1 MFKILSKIFG
11 NKTAQKLFELL
22 FIFKT
27 ITLLLINYK
36 RHSRSKSEGTI
47 LLGLIPTHQNLGDYA
62 LYLSALQFIKD
73 FYPNHTI
80 LELTILEMPNKI
92 FEFRNS
98 MNSNTDLV
106 FLIGGGNMGSRYLIE
121 EFNRQV
127 IFYVFRDFKRIQLPQ
142 SSSYEN
148 NLKGKLILKI
158 SQLIF
163 QLNKD
168 KILITSRD
176 EKSFHFFKS
185 KFNTK
190 VLFFPDTVLY
200 LKFSNNSPR
209 TEKVLYCIRDD
220 EESKFNSQ
228 ERKKIKKI
236 IHDKFSCVENFDT
249 INKDTNCSNEV
260 AFDKLINNI
269 STSKLVITDRLHGVI
284 FAFITNTNVIALP
297 TCDHKLIDFFN
308 WIKDFETTNFV
319 SNITELE
326 NLLNRIQFA
335 NFKNSNVFESNFKQL
350 KNEIDIL

>member
-176 EKSFHFFKS
+176 EK
-185 KFNTK
+185 
-190 VLFFPDTVLY
+190 
-200 LKFSNNSPR
+200 
-209 TEKVLYCIRDD
+209 
-220 EESKFNSQ
+220 
-228 ERKKIKKI
+228 
-236 IHDKFSCVENFDT
+236 
-249 INKDTNCSNEV
+249 
-260 AFDKLINNI
+260 
-269 STSKLVITDRLHGVI
+269 
-284 FAFITNTNVIALP
+284 ALP
-297 TCDHKLIDFFN
+297 IVLTK
-308 WIKDFETTNFV
+308 
-319 SNITELE
+319 
-326 NLLNRIQFA
+326 NLLLIFFRI
-335 NFKNSNVFESNFKQL
+335 
-350 KNEIDIL
+350 